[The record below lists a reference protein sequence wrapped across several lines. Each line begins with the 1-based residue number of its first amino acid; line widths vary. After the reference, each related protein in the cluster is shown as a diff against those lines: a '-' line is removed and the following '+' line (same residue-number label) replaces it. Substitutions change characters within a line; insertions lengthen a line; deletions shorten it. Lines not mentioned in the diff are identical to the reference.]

1 VSDLPAQPSL
11 RRMKAFGI
19 RPNRDLGQNFLIDS
33 NLLEVISRTAEL
45 GGDDVVLEVGGGL
58 GVLSEH
64 LADRARH
71 VHVVELDRR
80 LEEALRDATDPHAN
94 VTLHLADA
102 VKLDLAAL
110 DPAPTKVVANL
121 PYGVAATVI
130 LRTVELLPAVTT
142 WVAMVQKEVGERF
155 AASPGSSAYGI
166 PSVLAQLACDVKV
179 IRPVSRNVFF
189 PVPNVDSVL
198 VRLLRTGTGAGG
210 VPISLRVLVQQGFAH
225 RRKALARSVALKG
238 GDRDAVRAALEA
250 IGLPADA
257 RAETLAPAQWR
268 ALHERLA

>member
-1 VSDLPAQPSL
+1 
-11 RRMKAFGI
+11 MKAFGI
-19 RPNRDLGQNFLIDS
+19 RPNRELGQNFLIDS
-33 NLLEVISRTAEL
+33 NLLEVISRAAEL

-64 LADRARH
+64 LAERARH

-121 PYGVAATVI
+121 PYGVAASVI
-130 LRTVELLPAVTT
+130 LRTVELLPEVTT

-198 VRLLRTGTGAGG
+198 VRLLRTGAA
-210 VPISLRVLVQQGFAH
+210 PEPSLRALVQQGFAH

-238 GDRDAVRAALEA
+238 GDRDAVRAALETL
-250 IGLPADA
+250 GLPADA